1 MQKNQTAPI
10 LLAEDHP
17 VNQKVALIL
26 LERFGFTAD
35 AVGSGREAV
44 DAYQAKKYDLILM
57 DVMMPDM
64 DGFEATRL
72 IREIE
77 RGTDRHIPIIAL
89 TAMAMVGDRERC
101 IQAGMDDYITKPI
114 DPELLRAKLTSW
126 ISGQGQRSYAPS
138 EGDDGSIGWE
148 QLQHN
153 YSDEQIDE
161 ILRMFLNI
169 SASLCQDVELA
180 VQREDWSTVERISHE
195 LKGSSSAVYAVSL
208 QQLCLDLE
216 QSARGD
222 HARAREL
229 VPQIRK
235 SFASLE
241 RLINNRPTTAANK

>member
-1 MQKNQTAPI
+1 MTKTKTAPI

-35 AVGSGREAV
+35 AVATGRQAV
-44 DAYQAKKYDLILM
+44 DAFQANDYDLILM

-77 RGTDRHIPIIAL
+77 AATGRHIPIIAL

-126 ISGQGQRSYAPS
+126 MTGQAQRDHSQYS
-138 EGDDGSIGWE
+138 GDDGSIGWD
-148 QLQHN
+148 QLHRN
-153 YSDEQIDE
+153 YTDEQIDE

-169 SASLCQDVELA
+169 STSLCQDVELA
-180 VQREDWSTVERISHE
+180 VQRDDWTTVERIAHE
-195 LKGSSSAVYAVSL
+195 LKGSSSAVYALKL

-216 QSARGD
+216 KSAGTD
-222 HARAREL
+222 HDHAREL
-229 VPQIRK
+229 VPQIRQ

-241 RLINNRPTTAANK
+241 KLINGRSTTSANK